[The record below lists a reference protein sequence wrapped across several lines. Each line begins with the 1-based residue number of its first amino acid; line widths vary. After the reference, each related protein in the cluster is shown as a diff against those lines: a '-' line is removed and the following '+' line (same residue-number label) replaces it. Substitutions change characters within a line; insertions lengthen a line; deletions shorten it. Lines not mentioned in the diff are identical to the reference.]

1 MTKQELTALNMAG
14 FIKSQTLILLDK
26 LNQLNLDDC
35 ADECEELHDMA
46 EALYLVVAQTRSD
59 NSDLKKKITGFS

>member
-1 MTKQELTALNMAG
+1 MTKQELTALNIAG

-35 ADECEELHDMA
+35 ADECEELHEMA
-46 EALYLVVAQTRSD
+46 ETLYFNLQRTLD
-59 NSDLKKKITGFS
+59 K

>member
-1 MTKQELTALNMAG
+1 MTKQELSALNMAG

-35 ADECEELHDMA
+35 ADECEDLHDMA
-46 EALYLVVAQTRSD
+46 EELYL
-59 NSDLKKKITGFS
+59 NLKRTLDK

>member
-1 MTKQELTALNMAG
+1 MTKQKLSALNMAG

-35 ADECEELHDMA
+35 ADECEDLHDMA
-46 EALYLVVAQTRSD
+46 EEPYL
-59 NSDLKKKITGFS
+59 NLKCTLERR

>member
-26 LNQLNLDDC
+26 LNKLNLDDC
-35 ADECEELHDMA
+35 SDEMSA
-46 EALYLVVAQTRSD
+46 
-59 NSDLKKKITGFS
+59 KICTTWQKNFILI

>member
-1 MTKQELTALNMAG
+1 MTKQELTALNIAG

-35 ADECEELHDMA
+35 ADECEDLYDMA
-46 EALYLVVAQTRSD
+46 EELYL
-59 NSDLKKKITGFS
+59 NLKKTLER

>member
-1 MTKQELTALNMAG
+1 MNKQELSALNMAG

-35 ADECEELHDMA
+35 ADECEDLHDMA
-46 EALYLVVAQTRSD
+46 EELYL
-59 NSDLKKKITGFS
+59 NLKITLER

>member
-35 ADECEELHDMA
+35 ADECEDLHNMA
-46 EALYLVVAQTRSD
+46 EALYLI
-59 NSDLKKKITGFS
+59 LKRMLERR

>member
-1 MTKQELTALNMAG
+1 MTKQELTALNIAG

-35 ADECEELHDMA
+35 ADECEDLHDMA
-46 EALYLVVAQTRSD
+46 ETLYL
-59 NSDLKKKITGFS
+59 NLKRTLNK

>member
-1 MTKQELTALNMAG
+1 MIKQELSALNMAG

-35 ADECEELHDMA
+35 ADECEELHEMA
-46 EALYLVVAQTRSD
+46 EALYLKLRQRLD
-59 NSDLKKKITGFS
+59 KK

>member
-14 FIKSQTLILLDK
+14 FIKSQILILLDK

-35 ADECEELHDMA
+35 ADECEDLHDMA
-46 EALYLVVAQTRSD
+46 EVLYL
-59 NSDLKKKITGFS
+59 NLKRTLER

>member
-1 MTKQELTALNMAG
+1 MKKQELSVLNMAG

-35 ADECEELHDMA
+35 ADECEDLHDMA
-46 EALYLVVAQTRSD
+46 EKLYL
-59 NSDLKKKITGFS
+59 NLKKTLESE

>member
-35 ADECEELHDMA
+35 ADECEDLHGMA
-46 EALYLVVAQTRSD
+46 EVLYL
-59 NSDLKKKITGFS
+59 NLKRTLER

>member
-1 MTKQELTALNMAG
+1 MTKQELSTLNMAG

-35 ADECEELHDMA
+35 TDECEELYEMA
-46 EALYLVVAQTRSD
+46 EALYLHLQR
-59 NSDLKKKITGFS
+59 NLEG

>member
-1 MTKQELTALNMAG
+1 MNKQELSALNMAG

-35 ADECEELHDMA
+35 ADECVDLHYMAEEL
-46 EALYLVVAQTRSD
+46 YF
-59 NSDLKKKITGFS
+59 NLKKTLER

>member
-14 FIKSQTLILLDK
+14 FFKNPTLILLDK

-35 ADECEELHDMA
+35 ADECEDLHDMA
-46 EALYLVVAQTRSD
+46 EALYL
-59 NSDLKKKITGFS
+59 NLKRMLLERR

>member
-1 MTKQELTALNMAG
+1 MTKQEISSLNMAG

-35 ADECEELHDMA
+35 VDECKDLHEMA
-46 EALYLVVAQTRSD
+46 EKVYL
-59 NSDLKKKITGFS
+59 NLKKTLES

>member
-1 MTKQELTALNMAG
+1 MTKQELSTLNMAV

-35 ADECEELHDMA
+35 ADECEELHEMA
-46 EALYLVVAQTRSD
+46 EVLYLKLRQRLD
-59 NSDLKKKITGFS
+59 KK

>member
-1 MTKQELTALNMAG
+1 MWRVL
-14 FIKSQTLILLDK
+14 SLDK

-46 EALYLVVAQTRSD
+46 EALYL
-59 NSDLKKKITGFS
+59 NLKRTLER

>member
-35 ADECEELHDMA
+35 ADECEDLHDMA
-46 EALYLVVAQTRSD
+46 EELYF
-59 NSDLKKKITGFS
+59 NLKRTLDK